1 MFKILNLFQAEE
13 VECSI
18 CGKTSK
24 SNSKALK
31 VCASCI
37 KISPEKARPHII
49 DAHHTS
55 RSRFELPLEPP
66 RISDGIQCKLCVN
79 SCQIPAGEK
88 GYCGLRTN
96 ESDKLVHL
104 GGTSSKGI
112 VEWYYDSL
120 PTNCVAAEVCPGCT
134 GVGYPDYSY
143 SDGSAEHGYKNLA
156 VFYGACTFNC
166 LFCQNWQYRR
176 MVTKLSP
183 MMTAQELADAVDIK
197 TSCICYFGGDP
208 TPQILHAIITSKL
221 ALEANSDRI
230 LRICWESNGSMSKP
244 QLKTAADLSM
254 SSGGCIKFDLKAW
267 DEELHKALC
276 GVTNKR
282 TLENFEWLVD
292 KYFDQRT
299 KSEPPFITASTLLIP
314 GYIENDEVAQLAEF
328 LSSLNP
334 NIPYSLLAFH
344 PQFYMEDM
352 PVTSHKQADE
362 CYEVALKAGLENVR
376 IGNLHLLTD

>member
-1 MFKILNLFQAEE
+1 M
-13 VECSI
+13 S
-18 CGKTSK
+18 KT
-24 SNSKALK
+24 LK
-31 VCASCI
+31 VCVECV
-37 KISPEKARPHII
+37 KNTPDKAKQYIFE
-49 DAHHTS
+49 AHR
-55 RSRFELPLEPP
+55 RSRDKFSLPLEPP
-66 RISDGIQCKLCVN
+66 RASEGAQCKLCVN
-79 SCQIPAGEK
+79 SCQIPEGEK

-96 ESDKLVHL
+96 EAGKLVHL

-134 GVGYPDYSY
+134 GAGYPKYSY

-183 MMTAQELADAVDIK
+183 MMTAQELSATVDPK

-208 TPQILHAIITSKL
+208 TPQILHAIKTSKL

-230 LRICWESNGSMSKP
+230 LRICWESNGSMSRSH
-244 QLKTAADLSM
+244 LKTAADLSM
-254 SSGGCIKFDLKAW
+254 SSGGCLKFDLKTW
-267 DEELHKALC
+267 NEELHKALC

-292 KYFDQRT
+292 KYFHQR
-299 KSEPPFITASTLLIP
+299 KSSEPPFLTASTLLVP
-314 GYIENDEVAQLAEF
+314 GYIEHDEVAQLAEF
-328 LSSLNP
+328 LSSLDP

-352 PVTSHKQADE
+352 PVTTRKQADE
-362 CYEVALKAGLENVR
+362 CYEAAKKAGLVNVR
-376 IGNLHLLTD
+376 VGNLHLLSD